1 MSERIRNVS
10 LHVSPPSRSLLVSE
24 KSARVMPRPP
34 LDVVTNVGPRDLT
47 ISVPRDRSPTVSVP
61 RDRSP
66 TVPPAACS
74 DTLTP
79 SSTSSPLEPVHRS
92 QSRASPPPRRRS
104 LSRRQSSISY
114 LPPDSPLLWAP
125 RTPQTGRDSLER
137 SSPLTGANNAKKD
150 GHARACSI
158 PQRPISEPAVLTL
171 AERCVPPFL
180 FFHPVHSWS
189 N

>member
-10 LHVSPPSRSLLVSE
+10 LHVSPPSRSLPVSE

-47 ISVPRDRSPTVSVP
+47 ISVP

-125 RTPQTGRDSLER
+125 RIPQTGRDSLER

-171 AERCVPPFL
+171 AERCVPSFL
-180 FFHPVHSWS
+180 FFYRVHSWS